1 MHCGKATLAVDGL
14 RVFCADVTEVM
25 AQWEIALRQDKR
37 LVTGLLERIAL
48 TLVDDDPED
57 LLGKRAADDAFWI
70 EMDQF
75 MDDLTKLLAGN
86 VPE

>member
-1 MHCGKATLAVDGL
+1 
-14 RVFCADVTEVM
+14 M